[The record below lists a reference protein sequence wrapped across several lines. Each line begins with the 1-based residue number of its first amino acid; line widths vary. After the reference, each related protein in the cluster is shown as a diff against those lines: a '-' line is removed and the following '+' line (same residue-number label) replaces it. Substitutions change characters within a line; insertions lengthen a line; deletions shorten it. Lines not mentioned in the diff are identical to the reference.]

1 MPFEVIR
8 TIFVTKFLP
17 RLDVLIMFI
26 LLNILPNLMISSNF
40 VKHFYF
46 RIH

>member
-1 MPFEVIR
+1 MPFKVVR

-26 LLNILPNLMISSNF
+26 LVNNLPNLMISSNF
-40 VKHFYF
+40 GKHF
-46 RIH
+46 